1 MVCTISWGVG
11 CQVLDWEVQLAAVAL
26 LQGELPRRD
35 HCGGVPREGV
45 PAGAADKETH
55 ARERALC
62 AKRAALWEWWH
73 WSVSSLQGPKL
84 TGELCRM

>member
-11 CQVLDWEVQLAAVAL
+11 YQVLDWKVQLAAVAL

-45 PAGAADKETH
+45 PAGAADKDTH
-55 ARERALC
+55 TPGR
-62 AKRAALWEWWH
+62 
-73 WSVSSLQGPKL
+73 
-84 TGELCRM
+84 ELCVQRGQPYGNGGTDRSAACRDQN